1 MENGGEHGKANK
13 DLSSRKTY
21 YPKRPVENRYQS
33 FIYKFILS
41 ITKPIDCPFRKY
53 FPPVNRNAIYMYIY
67 THYRYS
73 LSIVS
78 NRQHCF
84 LFSFL
89 LPAPHDE
96 SMIIAYWNSIDPLN
110 VDNVEKT
117 QSGMY
122 DHNTQEFCTGISISF
137 VHFSRLCFPLSLSF
151 SLSLFLVA
159 PSS

>member
-21 YPKRPVENRYQS
+21 YPKRPAENRYQP

-53 FPPVNRNAIYMYIY
+53 FPPVNRNAIYIYI
-67 THYRYS
+67 YS

-78 NRQHCF
+78 NKQPCF
-84 LFSFL
+84 PFSFFFFFFSIQ
-89 LPAPHDE
+89 APHDG
-96 SMIIAYWNSIDPLN
+96 SMIILYWNSIDPLN

-137 VHFSRLCFPLSLSF
+137 VHFSQLFLSLPLF
-151 SLSLFLVA
+151 LSLSLFLVA
-159 PSS
+159 PSP